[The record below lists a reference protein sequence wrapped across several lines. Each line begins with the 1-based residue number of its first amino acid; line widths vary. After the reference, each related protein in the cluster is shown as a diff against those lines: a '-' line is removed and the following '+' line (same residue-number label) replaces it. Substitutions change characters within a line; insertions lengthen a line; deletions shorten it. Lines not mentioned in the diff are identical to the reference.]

1 MSDARSPS
9 EKSASEKNEAE
20 KTKAEKSKADKFDHR
35 EFLAHVNGLPG
46 VYRMIDRNDKVIYVG
61 KAKNLKKRLASYFR
75 QTGLSTRILS
85 LVNNINRIEVINTR
99 TESEAL
105 LLENDLIKNL
115 NPRYNIL
122 FRDDKS
128 YPYIC
133 LTNHNFPRLTVFRGK
148 PDKRKGT
155 FYGPFPSAGSVRYT
169 INHVQRLFQLR
180 NCEDSALS
188 NRTRACL
195 QYQIKRCT
203 GPCVGHTDK
212 ESYQLQIKQAQMFLE
227 GQSSALIDQQ
237 VELMENYAAALD
249 YEQAA
254 QVRDRIETLRRVTE
268 KQFVTDFHGDIDII
282 ACELRDDFCC
292 IQLFMIRNGTSLG
305 NKPFFNRAKLDT
317 DAASLI
323 ESFIV
328 QHYSNH
334 PAPGEIIVSHDLENL
349 EVLSESLNQLNDA
362 RIRVTHRVRNKRRRA
377 LESAMT
383 NAREALDS
391 YLLSASM
398 LSKRL
403 QNLVE
408 ILHLENPPERIECFD
423 ISHTMGEATKA
434 SCVVF
439 GRDGAIKSEYR
450 RYNIKDIEPGDDYAA
465 MRQVLQRR
473 YEKRQN
479 MPEQLPDLVLIDGG
493 KGQLGIALE
502 VIESLNIP
510 NVKPQLRVFG
520 VAKGVER
527 RAGYED
533 IIDEEMTALN
543 FPMDSP
549 ALLLIQQIRDEAHRF
564 AITGHRQARAK
575 ARRRSRLEEIP
586 GIGVRK
592 RQMLLNTFGGLQ
604 GVQKAG
610 VEELMQIKGIN
621 RDTAQA
627 IYDCFHR

>member
-1 MSDARSPS
+1 MTQ
-9 EKSASEKNEAE
+9 AE
-20 KTKAEKSKADKFDHR
+20 RFDHR
-35 EFLAHVNGLPG
+35 AFLDTVNSKPG

-61 KAKNLKKRLASYFR
+61 KAKNLKKRIASYFR
-75 QTGLSTRILS
+75 KTGLSTRIIS
-85 LVNNINRIEVINTR
+85 LVNNIRKIEVINTR

-133 LTNHNFPRLTVFRGK
+133 LSNHEYPRLTVFRGK
-148 PDKRKGT
+148 PDRRKGT
-155 FYGPFPSAGSVRYT
+155 FYGPFPSAGSIRYT
-169 INHVQRLFQLR
+169 INHVQRMFQLR
-180 NCEDSALS
+180 NCEDSAMT

-203 GPCVGHTDK
+203 GPCVGHTDS
-212 ESYQLQIKQAQMFLE
+212 ERYRHQIEQAQMFLE
-227 GQSSALIDQQ
+227 GKSSELIDQQ
-237 VELMENYAAALD
+237 IEMMEEFSTRLEF
-249 YEQAA
+249 EQAA

-268 KQFVTDFHGDIDII
+268 KQFVTDFAGDIDII
-282 ACELRDDFCC
+282 ACELKQDFSC

-305 NKPFFNRAKLDT
+305 NKPFYNRARLDT
-317 DAASLI
+317 DACGLLEA
-323 ESFIV
+323 FII

-334 PAPGEIIVSHDLENL
+334 PAPPEIIVSHELENSEL
-349 EVLSESLNQLNDA
+349 LAESLHQLKQS
-362 RIRVTHRVRNKRRRA
+362 RVRIVHKVRDKRRRA
-377 LESAMT
+377 LENAVN
-383 NAREALDS
+383 NARQALES

-398 LSKRL
+398 LSKRY

-423 ISHTMGEATKA
+423 ISHTMGEATRA

-439 GRDGAIKSEYR
+439 GRDGAVKNEYR
-450 RYNIKDIEPGDDYAA
+450 RYNIKDIQAGDDYAA
-465 MRQVLQRR
+465 MRQVLDRR
-473 YEKRQN
+473 YSKRRN
-479 MPEQLPDLVLIDGG
+479 SPEQLPDLILIDGG

-502 VIESLNIP
+502 VLESLNIP
-510 NVKPQLRVFG
+510 TVKENLRVFG

-533 IIDEEMTALN
+533 ILDEEMSALN
-543 FPMDSP
+543 FPLDSP
-549 ALLLIQQIRDEAHRF
+549 GLLLIQQIRDEAHRF

-575 ARRRSRLEEIP
+575 ARRKSRLEEIP
-586 GIGVRK
+586 GIGAKK

-604 GVQKAG
+604 GVQAAG
-610 VEELMQIKGIN
+610 VEELMQIRGIN
-621 RDTAQA
+621 RETAQA
-627 IYDCFHR
+627 IYDSFHG

>member
-1 MSDARSPS
+1 MMQQAV
-9 EKSASEKNEAE
+9 
-20 KTKAEKSKADKFDHR
+20 FDHKG
-35 EFLAHVNGLPG
+35 FLATVNGKPG
-46 VYRMIDRNDKVIYVG
+46 VYRMIDKQDKVIYVG

-75 QTGLSTRILS
+75 KSGLSTRIMS
-85 LVNNINRIEVINTR
+85 LVNNICRIEVINTR

-128 YPYIC
+128 YPYVC
-133 LTNHNFPRLTVFRGK
+133 LSKHDFPRLKIFRGK
-148 PDKRKGT
+148 PDKSKGT
-155 FYGPFPSAGSVRYT
+155 FYGPFPSAGSIRYT
-169 INHVQRLFQLR
+169 INHVQRMFQLR

-188 NRTRACL
+188 NRSRACL

-227 GQSSALIDQQ
+227 GQSDELIDQQ
-237 VELMENYAAALD
+237 IRLMEKYSSELD

-254 QVRDRIETLRRVTE
+254 QVRDRIEILRRVTE
-268 KQFVTDFHGDIDII
+268 KQFVTDFNGDIDII
-282 ACELRDDFCC
+282 ACELRQDFSC

-323 ESFIV
+323 ETFII

-334 PAPGEIIVSHDLENL
+334 PAPGEIIVSHDLENVEL
-349 EVLSESLNQLNDA
+349 LTESLHQLNQS
-362 RIRVTHRVRNKRRRA
+362 RIRITHNVRHKRRRA
-377 LESAMT
+377 LENAIN
-383 NAREALDS
+383 NARQALES
-391 YLLSASM
+391 YLLSASL

-408 ILHLENPPERIECFD
+408 LLHLENPPQRIECFD

-439 GRDGAIKSEYR
+439 GKEGAIKNEYR
-450 RYNIKDIEPGDDYAA
+450 RYNINDIQPGDDYAA
-465 MRQVLQRR
+465 MRQVLDRR
-473 YEKRQN
+473 YRKRQN
-479 MPEQLPDLVLIDGG
+479 SPEQLPDLILIDGG
-493 KGQLGIALE
+493 KGQLGVALDVLE
-502 VIESLNIP
+502 ELNIFT
-510 NVKPQLRVFG
+510 VKENLRIFG

-527 RAGYED
+527 RAGYEE
-533 IIDEEMTALN
+533 ILDEEMTALN

-575 ARRRSRLEEIP
+575 ARRKSRLEEIP
-586 GIGVRK
+586 GIGVKK
-592 RQMLLNTFGGLQ
+592 RQLLLNTFGGLQ
-604 GVQKAG
+604 GVEAAG

-621 RDTAQA
+621 RETAQV
-627 IYDCFHR
+627 IYDSLHA

>member
-1 MSDARSPS
+1 MSQP
-9 EKSASEKNEAE
+9 
-20 KTKAEKSKADKFDHR
+20 DKFDHK
-35 EFLAHVNGLPG
+35 EFLAHVNGKPG
-46 VYRMIDRNDKVIYVG
+46 VYRMIDRHDKVIYVG

-75 QTGLSTRILS
+75 RTGLSTRIMS
-85 LVNNINRIEVINTR
+85 LVNNINSIEVINTR

-133 LTNHNFPRLTVFRGK
+133 LTNHDFPRLTVFRGK
-148 PDKRKGT
+148 PDKRKGI

-212 ESYQLQIKQAQMFLE
+212 TSYQQQIEQAQMFLE

-237 VELMENYAAALD
+237 VEMMGKFSTDLEFEKAG
-249 YEQAA
+249 

-282 ACELRDDFCC
+282 ACELRQDFSC

-305 NKPFFNRAKLDT
+305 NKPFYNRVKLDT
-317 DAASLI
+317 DAPGLLEA
-323 ESFIV
+323 FIM

-334 PAPGEIIVSHDLENL
+334 PAPGEIIVSHDLENM
-349 EVLSESLNQLNDA
+349 EILSESLNQLNPA
-362 RIRVTHRVRNKRRRA
+362 RIRITHRVRDKRRRA
-377 LESAMT
+377 LESAIA
-383 NAREALDS
+383 NARQALES
-391 YLLSASM
+391 YLLSASL
-398 LSKRL
+398 LSKRF
-403 QNLVE
+403 QSLVE

-439 GRDGAIKSEYR
+439 GKDGAIKNEYR

-465 MRQVLQRR
+465 MRQVLDRR
-473 YEKRQN
+473 YRKRQN
-479 MPEQLPDLVLIDGG
+479 TPEQLPDLILIDGG
-493 KGQLGIALE
+493 KGQLGIAMDVLE
-502 VIESLNIP
+502 ALNIP
-510 NVKPQLRVFG
+510 TIKPELRVFG
-520 VAKGVER
+520 VAKGAER

-533 IIDEEMTALN
+533 IIDEEMMALN

-575 ARRRSRLEEIP
+575 IRRRSKLEEIP

-592 RQMLLNTFGGLQ
+592 RQLLLNTFGGLQ
-604 GVQKAG
+604 GVQGAG

-621 RDTAQA
+621 RETAQA
-627 IYDCFHR
+627 IYDSFHG

>member
-1 MSDARSPS
+1 MSPQPA
-9 EKSASEKNEAE
+9 
-20 KTKAEKSKADKFDHR
+20 FDHKG
-35 EFLAHVNGLPG
+35 FLATVNGKPG
-46 VYRMIDRNDKVIYVG
+46 VYRMIDKQDKVIYVG

-75 QTGLSTRILS
+75 KTGLSTRIIS
-85 LVNNINRIEVINTR
+85 LVNNICKIEVINTR

-128 YPYIC
+128 YPYVC
-133 LTNHNFPRLTVFRGK
+133 LSKHDFPRLKIFRGK

-155 FYGPFPSAGSVRYT
+155 FFGPFPSAGSIRYT
-169 INHVQRLFQLR
+169 INHVQRMFQLR
-180 NCEDSALS
+180 NCADSAMS
-188 NRTRACL
+188 NRSRACL

-212 ESYQLQIKQAQMFLE
+212 QNYQLQINQAQMFLE
-227 GQSSALIDQQ
+227 GQSSELIDQQ
-237 VELMENYAAALD
+237 IELMEKCSSGLD

-254 QVRDRIETLRRVTE
+254 QIRDRIETLRRVTE
-268 KQFVTDFHGDIDII
+268 KQFVTDFDGDIDII
-282 ACELRDDFCC
+282 ACELRQDFSC

-317 DAASLI
+317 DAAGLI
-323 ESFIV
+323 ETFII

-334 PAPGEIIVSHDLENL
+334 PAPGEIIVSHDLENIDL
-349 EVLSESLNQLNDA
+349 LTESLHQLNQS
-362 RIRVTHRVRNKRRRA
+362 RIRITHNVRSKRRHA
-377 LESAMT
+377 LENAIN
-383 NAREALDS
+383 NARQALES
-391 YLLSASM
+391 YLLSASL
-398 LSKRL
+398 LSKRF

-408 ILHLENPPERIECFD
+408 LLHLENPPERIECFD

-439 GRDGAIKSEYR
+439 GKEGAIKNEYR
-450 RYNIKDIEPGDDYAA
+450 RYNIKDIQPGDDYAA
-465 MRQVLQRR
+465 MRQVLDRR
-473 YEKRQN
+473 YRKRQN
-479 MPEQLPDLVLIDGG
+479 SPEQLPDLILIDGG
-493 KGQLGIALE
+493 KGQLGVALDVLE
-502 VIESLNIP
+502 ELNILT
-510 NVKPQLRVFG
+510 VKENLRIFG

-527 RAGYED
+527 RAGYEE
-533 IIDEEMTALN
+533 ILDEEMTALN

-575 ARRRSRLEEIP
+575 TRRKSRLEEIP
-586 GIGVRK
+586 GIGVKK
-592 RQMLLNTFGGLQ
+592 RQLLLNTFGGLQ
-604 GVQKAG
+604 GIQAAG

-621 RDTAQA
+621 RETAQV
-627 IYDCFHR
+627 IYDSFHA

>member
-1 MSDARSPS
+1 MTQQAV
-9 EKSASEKNEAE
+9 
-20 KTKAEKSKADKFDHR
+20 FDHKG
-35 EFLAHVNGLPG
+35 FLATVNGKPG
-46 VYRMIDRNDKVIYVG
+46 VYRMIDKQDKVIYVG

-75 QTGLSTRILS
+75 KTGLSTRIMS

-133 LTNHNFPRLTVFRGK
+133 LSKHDFPRLKVFRGK
-148 PDKRKGT
+148 PDKSKGT
-155 FYGPFPSAGSVRYT
+155 FYGPFPSAGSIRYT
-169 INHVQRLFQLR
+169 INHVQRMFQLR

-188 NRTRACL
+188 NRSRACL

-227 GQSSALIDQQ
+227 GQSDELIDQQ
-237 VELMENYAAALD
+237 IRLMEKYSADLD

-254 QVRDRIETLRRVTE
+254 QIRDRIETLRRVTE
-268 KQFVTDFHGDIDII
+268 KQFVTDFNGDIDII
-282 ACELRDDFCC
+282 ACELRQDFSC

-317 DAASLI
+317 NAASLI
-323 ESFIV
+323 ETFII

-334 PAPGEIIVSHDLENL
+334 PAPGEIIVSHDLENVEL
-349 EVLSESLNQLNDA
+349 LTESLHQLNQS
-362 RIRVTHRVRNKRRRA
+362 RIRITHNVRLKRRRA
-377 LESAMT
+377 LENVIN
-383 NAREALDS
+383 NARQALES
-391 YLLSASM
+391 YLLSASL

-408 ILHLENPPERIECFD
+408 LLHLESPPERIECFD

-439 GRDGAIKSEYR
+439 GKEGAIKNEYR
-450 RYNIKDIEPGDDYAA
+450 RYNINGIQPGDDYAA
-465 MRQVLQRR
+465 MRQVLDRR
-473 YEKRQN
+473 YRKRQN
-479 MPEQLPDLVLIDGG
+479 LPEQLPDLILIDGG

-502 VIESLNIP
+502 VLEELNILT
-510 NVKPQLRVFG
+510 VKENLRIFG

-527 RAGYED
+527 RAGYEE
-533 IIDEEMTALN
+533 IIDEEMSALN

-575 ARRRSRLEEIP
+575 ARRKSRLEEIP
-586 GIGVRK
+586 GIGVKK
-592 RQMLLNTFGGLQ
+592 RQLLLNTFGGLQ
-604 GVQKAG
+604 GIEAAG
-610 VEELMQIKGIN
+610 VEELMQIRGIN
-621 RDTAQA
+621 RETAQM
-627 IYDCFHR
+627 IYDSLHA

>member
-1 MSDARSPS
+1 MKPQSV
-9 EKSASEKNEAE
+9 
-20 KTKAEKSKADKFDHR
+20 FDHKD
-35 EFLAHVNGLPG
+35 FLATVNSKPG
-46 VYRMIDRNDKVIYVG
+46 VYRMLDQQDKVIYVG

-75 QTGLSTRILS
+75 RTGLSTRIIS

-128 YPYIC
+128 YPYVC
-133 LTNHNFPRLTVFRGK
+133 LSKHDFPRLKVFRGK

-169 INHVQRLFQLR
+169 INHVQRMFQLR

-188 NRTRACL
+188 NRSRACL

-212 ESYQLQIKQAQMFLE
+212 QSYQLQIEQARMFLE
-227 GQSSALIDQQ
+227 GKSSELIDQQ
-237 VELMENYAAALD
+237 VKKMEEYSAALD

-254 QVRDRIETLRRVTE
+254 QVRDRIDTLRRVTE
-268 KQFVTDFHGDIDII
+268 KQFVTDFAGDIDII
-282 ACELRDDFCC
+282 ACELRQDFSC

-305 NKPFFNRAKLDT
+305 NKPFFNRARLDI

-323 ESFIV
+323 ETFII

-334 PAPGEIIVSHDLENL
+334 PAPGEIIVSHDLENID
-349 EVLSESLNQLNDA
+349 VLTESLHQLNQS
-362 RIRVTHRVRNKRRRA
+362 RIRITHNVRHKRRHA
-377 LESAMT
+377 LENAIN
-383 NAREALDS
+383 NARQALEA
-391 YLLSASM
+391 YLLSASL

-403 QNLVE
+403 QSLVE
-408 ILHLENPPERIECFD
+408 MLHLENPPERIECFD

-439 GRDGAIKSEYR
+439 GKEGAIKNEYR
-450 RYNIKDIEPGDDYAA
+450 RYNINDIQPGDDYAA
-465 MRQVLQRR
+465 MRQVLDRR
-473 YEKRQN
+473 YRKRQN
-479 MPEQLPDLVLIDGG
+479 SPEQLPDLILIDGG
-493 KGQLGIALE
+493 KGQLGVALE
-502 VIESLNIP
+502 VMEELNILTIKE
-510 NVKPQLRVFG
+510 NLRIFG

-533 IIDEEMTALN
+533 IIDEEMTPLN

-575 ARRRSRLEEIP
+575 ARRKSRLEEIP
-586 GIGVRK
+586 GIGAKKRK
-592 RQMLLNTFGGLQ
+592 LLLNTFGGLQ
-604 GVQKAG
+604 GIQAAG
-610 VEELMQIKGIN
+610 VEELMQIRGIN
-621 RDTAQA
+621 RETAQV
-627 IYDCFHR
+627 IYDSFHE

>member
-1 MSDARSPS
+1 MSQP
-9 EKSASEKNEAE
+9 
-20 KTKAEKSKADKFDHR
+20 DKFDHK
-35 EFLAHVNGLPG
+35 EFLAHVNGKPG
-46 VYRMIDRNDKVIYVG
+46 VYRMIDRHDKVIYVG

-75 QTGLSTRILS
+75 RTGLSTRIMS
-85 LVNNINRIEVINTR
+85 LVNNINSIEVINTR

-133 LTNHNFPRLTVFRGK
+133 LTNHDFPRLTVFRGK
-148 PDKRKGT
+148 PNKRKGV

-212 ESYQLQIKQAQMFLE
+212 TSYQQQIEQAQMFLE

-237 VELMENYAAALD
+237 VEMMVKFSVDLEF
-249 YEQAA
+249 EKAA

-282 ACELRDDFCC
+282 ACELRQDFSC

-305 NKPFFNRAKLDT
+305 NKPFYNRVKLDT
-317 DAASLI
+317 DAPGLLEA
-323 ESFIV
+323 FIM

-349 EVLSESLNQLNDA
+349 DVLSESLNQLNPA
-362 RIRVTHRVRNKRRRA
+362 RIRITHRVRDKRRRA
-377 LESAMT
+377 LESAIA
-383 NAREALDS
+383 NARQALES
-391 YLLSASM
+391 YLLSASL
-398 LSKRL
+398 LSKRF
-403 QNLVE
+403 QSLVE

-439 GRDGAIKSEYR
+439 GKDGAIKNEYR

-465 MRQVLQRR
+465 MRQVLDRR
-473 YEKRQN
+473 YRKRQN
-479 MPEQLPDLVLIDGG
+479 TPELLPDLILIDGG
-493 KGQLGIALE
+493 KGQLGIAMDVLE
-502 VIESLNIP
+502 ALNIP
-510 NVKPQLRVFG
+510 TIKPELRVFG
-520 VAKGVER
+520 VAKGAER

-533 IIDEEMTALN
+533 IIDEEMAALN

-575 ARRRSRLEEIP
+575 IRRRSKLEEIP
-586 GIGVRK
+586 GIGVKK
-592 RQMLLNTFGGLQ
+592 RQLLLNTFGGLQ
-604 GVQKAG
+604 GVQAAG

-621 RDTAQA
+621 RETAQA
-627 IYDCFHR
+627 IYDSFHG

>member
-1 MSDARSPS
+1 MSRP
-9 EKSASEKNEAE
+9 
-20 KTKAEKSKADKFDHR
+20 DKFDHK
-35 EFLAHVNGLPG
+35 EFLAHVNGKPG

-75 QTGLSTRILS
+75 PSGLSTRIMS
-85 LVNNINRIEVINTR
+85 LVNNISKIEVINTR

-133 LTNHNFPRLTVFRGK
+133 LTKHDFPRLTVFRGK

-212 ESYQLQIKQAQMFLE
+212 IHYQRQIEQAQMFLE

-237 VELMENYAAALD
+237 VQMMEKFSADLEFEN
-249 YEQAA
+249 AA

-268 KQFVTDFHGDIDII
+268 KQFVTNFDGDIDII
-282 ACELRDDFCC
+282 ACELHQDFSC

-305 NKPFFNRAKLDT
+305 NKPFFNRVKLDT
-317 DAASLI
+317 DAPDLL
-323 ESFIV
+323 ETFIM

-334 PAPGEIIVSHDLENL
+334 PAPGEIIVSHELENM
-349 EVLSESLNQLNDA
+349 EVLSESLNQLNPA
-362 RIRVTHRVRNKRRRA
+362 RIRITHRVRDKRRRA
-377 LESAMT
+377 LESAIA
-383 NAREALDS
+383 NARQALES
-391 YLLSASM
+391 YLLSASL
-398 LSKRL
+398 LSKRF
-403 QNLVE
+403 QSLVE
-408 ILHLENPPERIECFD
+408 ILHLENPPDRIECFD

-439 GRDGAIKSEYR
+439 GKDGAIKNEYR

-465 MRQVLQRR
+465 MRQVLDRR
-473 YEKRQN
+473 YRKRQN
-479 MPEQLPDLVLIDGG
+479 TPEQLPDLILIDGG
-493 KGQLGIALE
+493 KGQLGIAMDVLE
-502 VIESLNIP
+502 ALNIP
-510 NVKPQLRVFG
+510 TIKPELRVFG

-527 RAGYED
+527 RAGYEE
-533 IIDEEMTALN
+533 IIDEEMASLN

-575 ARRRSRLEEIP
+575 LRRRSRLEEIP

-592 RQMLLNTFGGLQ
+592 RQLLLNTFGGLQ
-604 GVQKAG
+604 GVQAAG

-621 RDTAQA
+621 RETAQA
-627 IYDCFHR
+627 IYDSFHG